1 MRRRPDETRIIEVR
15 QADLFKRKGLP
26 LVLISICLAFALTT
40 ACRSSR
46 TEQAPNVGIPVN
58 APVTGVVRRVLVT
71 DGASVDQGATLM
83 EIELQQTGALASRRT
98 DEEKEQ
104 RRAALRAAQGDIKVA
119 KEEASRAA
127 EKVKRIEPLVR
138 QGYASRADL
147 NTARAS
153 YQDAQARLQR
163 AYDKLQSAE
172 MNTNRSSTSPATA
185 APTDEIVL
193 VRAPAAGKVRAV
205 EVQTGQH
212 VTAGQQLA
220 TVVSSS

>member
-1 MRRRPDETRIIEVR
+1 MRLS
-15 QADLFKRKGLP
+15 DLFKSKGLP
-26 LVLISICLAFALTT
+26 LVLISICLAFGLTT

-46 TEQAPNVGIPVN
+46 TEQAPSVGIPVN
-58 APVTGVVRRVLVT
+58 APVTGVVRRVLVS

-83 EIELQQTGALASRRT
+83 EIEVQQTGALASRRT

-104 RRAALRAAQGDIKVA
+104 RRAALSAAQGDIKVA

-147 NTARAS
+147 NTARAN

-163 AYDKLQSAE
+163 AYDKLQSAQ

-185 APTDEIVL
+185 APTEEIVL
-193 VRAPAAGKVRAV
+193 VRAPVAGTVRAV
-205 EVQTGQH
+205 QAQTSQH

-220 TVVSSS
+220 TVESKS

>member
-1 MRRRPDETRIIEVR
+1 VR

>member
-1 MRRRPDETRIIEVR
+1 
-15 QADLFKRKGLP
+15 
-26 LVLISICLAFALTT
+26 
-40 ACRSSR
+40 
-46 TEQAPNVGIPVN
+46 VGIAVN
-58 APVTGVVRRVLVT
+58 APVTGVVRRVLVS

-83 EIELQQTGALASRRT
+83 EIEVQPTGALASRRT

-104 RRAALRAAQGDIKVA
+104 RRAALRAAQADIKVA

-163 AYDKLQSAE
+163 AYDKLQSV
-172 MNTNRSSTSPATA
+172 NTNQSSASPATA
-185 APTDEIVL
+185 APTEEIVL
-193 VRAPAAGKVRAV
+193 VRAPAAGTVRVV
-205 EVQTGQH
+205 EVQTGQQ

-220 TVVSSS
+220 TVVSNS

>member
-1 MRRRPDETRIIEVR
+1 
-15 QADLFKRKGLP
+15 
-26 LVLISICLAFALTT
+26 
-40 ACRSSR
+40 
-46 TEQAPNVGIPVN
+46 
-58 APVTGVVRRVLVT
+58 
-71 DGASVDQGATLM
+71 M
-83 EIELQQTGALASRRT
+83 EIEAQPTGALASRRT

-104 RRAALRAAQGDIKVA
+104 RRTALRAAQADIKVA

-163 AYDKLQSAE
+163 AYDKLQSVT
-172 MNTNRSSTSPATA
+172 NTNQSSASPPTA
-185 APTDEIVL
+185 APTEEIVL